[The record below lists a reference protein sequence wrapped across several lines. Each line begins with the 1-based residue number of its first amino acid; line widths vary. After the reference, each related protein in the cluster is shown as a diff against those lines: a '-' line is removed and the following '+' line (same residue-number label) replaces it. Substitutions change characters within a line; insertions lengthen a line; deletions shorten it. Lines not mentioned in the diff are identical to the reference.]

1 VADSLK
7 ADKGSFFNRYCLSCT
22 LVLLLIP
29 KLKFQLQASKF
40 FGSRSRT
47 IWSIKHKKT
56 LHYLCNSL
64 SPRTISVEPEP
75 KFQAPAPPSKSF
87 WLRFQASKIAW
98 APAAQS
104 LVSCVHHFS
113 SVFSWLIL
121 NCVLLPIGKVLLH
134 WVQGC
139 QIYWLSQLLTFNA
152 AAWSIHLCFC
162 IFYYRWWSL
171 LLVAFIR
178 RKKEH
183 FKR

>member
-1 VADSLK
+1 MLSDVFRAILCFLDLIVFLLPCTSVSILSTLVACVYVIQQLFHSIIVADSLK

-113 SVFSWLIL
+113 SVFS
-121 NCVLLPIGKVLLH
+121 
-134 WVQGC
+134 
-139 QIYWLSQLLTFNA
+139 
-152 AAWSIHLCFC
+152 
-162 IFYYRWWSL
+162 
-171 LLVAFIR
+171 
-178 RKKEH
+178 
-183 FKR
+183 